1 MCPQILSLLNLVPFM
16 VLKGTVHVSL
26 DNLFRSKFRMCILI
40 FLYIG
45 LEIFMEKSSG
55 TRNVERFQKIL
66 LLILKKYR
74 CKWSVQIVQ
83 IPYMY
88 CLFVFMF
95 MCLYMR
101 FHDVCF
107 LLTYNNFHSIH
118 LPDKFAGVV

>member
-1 MCPQILSLLNLVPFM
+1 M

-40 FLYIG
+40 FLYYG
-45 LEIFMEKSSG
+45 LENFMEKSSG
-55 TRNVERFQKIL
+55 TRNVECFQKIL
-66 LLILKKYR
+66 LLILKKYLPVVSSN
-74 CKWSVQIVQ
+74 WQ

-107 LLTYNNFHSIH
+107 LVTYNNFHSIH
-118 LPDKFAGVV
+118 LPDKSAGVV